1 MILAQNLLQQLNGNK
16 MWYKTKYFLILFFVY
31 GNVFSQM
38 FHKQI
43 IEKNQPIEIF
53 LENNS
58 ITSHDFSVLNPN
70 FIEKNLKIGDQIII
84 PKNQVSIIDENNYIL
99 HKVRRKQT
107 LVKISNLYDVSLEM
121 LVKYNNLSNDK
132 LKKGSLI
139 KIPTEAL
146 ISYNSEI
153 KNKVKYYRVLAKEGK
168 WRVAYKY
175 GITIDQL
182 ELMNPN
188 INEFLQV
195 SEKIV
200 VPNIDFKNVNEIDEN
215 YAYYK
220 VLPKEGFYRLKVK
233 LGIEEEM
240 IKSLNPI
247 LTNSELRDG
256 MILKLPKEIDL
267 KENLVTD
274 REFNLVDFTKK
285 KVALLLP
292 IGINNINFDS
302 VQITKSQLANDKLL
316 NLSLDFYLGAI
327 TAIDSIASFGI
338 PIELDVFDTN
348 TSSKTDIFELVNK
361 NKLQAYDLIVGP
373 LTADAFNYTSV
384 LLKNKSSYLVSPLSK
399 VNPGVNV
406 INTITSDDIL
416 FEKIVSF
423 VESDT
428 IENKKFI
435 ISDSEN
441 LLSTNKLKQKF
452 LNATTF
458 FSTIND
464 LGVDTKS
471 LVLED
476 LDSTF
481 VEGRNIVFLETRDQG
496 FVSNVTSILNSFVD
510 ETHEILLF
518 TTSAGKA
525 FSGVNISNYYL
536 SNLNFHYPSFK
547 KPLDYDSNT
556 IFISN
561 FNNKYNFTPNKYVV
575 RGYDLILDLLLRL
588 SSDNATFNQDDSIE
602 SEYLENKFKYVRNT
616 DSLGYKNISSYII
629 KYENLELKVID

>member
-1 MILAQNLLQQLNGNK
+1 MILVQNLLQQLNGNK

-31 GNVFSQM
+31 GNIFSQM

-84 PKNQVSIIDENNYIL
+84 PKNQVSIIDENNYIS

-107 LVKISNLYDVSLEM
+107 LVMISNLYDVSLEM

-200 VPNIDFKNVNEIDEN
+200 VPNIDFKNVNKIDEN

-384 LLKNKSSYLVSPLSK
+384 LLENKSSYLVSPLSK

-441 LLSTNKLKQKF
+441 LISTNKLKQKF

>member
-1 MILAQNLLQQLNGNK
+1 
-16 MWYKTKYFLILFFVY
+16 
-31 GNVFSQM
+31 M

-107 LVKISNLYDVSLEM
+107 LLKISNLYDVSLEI

-200 VPNIDFKNVNEIDEN
+200 VPNIDFKNVNKIDEN

-518 TTSAGKA
+518 TTS
-525 FSGVNISNYYL
+525 VTL
-536 SNLNFHYPSFK
+536 
-547 KPLDYDSNT
+547 
-556 IFISN
+556 
-561 FNNKYNFTPNKYVV
+561 
-575 RGYDLILDLLLRL
+575 
-588 SSDNATFNQDDSIE
+588 
-602 SEYLENKFKYVRNT
+602 
-616 DSLGYKNISSYII
+616 
-629 KYENLELKVID
+629 YEIV

>member
-84 PKNQVSIIDENNYIL
+84 PKNQVSIIDENNYIS

-107 LVKISNLYDVSLEM
+107 LVMISNLYDVSLEM

-384 LLKNKSSYLVSPLSK
+384 LLENKSSYLVSPLSK

>member
-16 MWYKTKYFLILFFVY
+16 MWYKIKYFLILFFVY

-84 PKNQVSIIDENNYIL
+84 PKNQVSIIDENNYIS

-107 LVKISNLYDVSLEM
+107 LVMISNLYDVSLEM

-384 LLKNKSSYLVSPLSK
+384 LLENKSSYLVSPLSK

>member
-1 MILAQNLLQQLNGNK
+1 

-107 LVKISNLYDVSLEM
+107 LLKISNLYDVSLEI

-200 VPNIDFKNVNEIDEN
+200 VPNIDFKNVNKIDEN

-361 NKLQAYDLIVGP
+361 NMLQAYDLIVGP

-384 LLKNKSSYLVSPLSK
+384 LLENKSSYLVSPLSK

>member
-1 MILAQNLLQQLNGNK
+1 MILVQNLLQQLNGNK
-16 MWYKTKYFLILFFVY
+16 MWNKKKYFLILFFVY
-31 GNVFSQM
+31 GNIFSQM
-38 FHKQI
+38 FQKQT
-43 IEKNQPIEIF
+43 IEKNQTIEVF
-53 LENNS
+53 LQNNS
-58 ITSHDFSVLNPN
+58 ITPHDFSALNPN
-70 FIEKNLKIGDQIII
+70 FTEKNLKIGDQIII
-84 PKNQVSIIDENNYIL
+84 PTNQIPIIDENNFIL
-99 HKVRRKQT
+99 HKIRRKQT
-107 LVKISNLYDVSLEM
+107 LEKISNLYNVSLDI
-121 LVKYNNLSNDK
+121 LVKYNNLSSDK

-139 KIPTEAL
+139 KIPTESI

-153 KNKVKYYRVLAKEGK
+153 KNKVKYYQVLAKEGK

-188 INEFLQV
+188 INDFLQV

-200 VPNIDFKNVNEIDEN
+200 VPNIDFKNINKIDEN

-233 LGIEEEM
+233 LGIEEGM

-247 LTNSELRDG
+247 LVKSELMVG
-256 MILKLPKEIDL
+256 MILKLPKEIDI
-267 KENLVTD
+267 KENLVIE
-274 REFNLVDFTKK
+274 RKLNLVDFTKK

-292 IGINNINFDS
+292 LGVNNINFDS
-302 VQITKSQLANDKLL
+302 VHIAKSQLTNDKLL
-316 NLSLDFYLGAI
+316 NLSLDFYLGTI
-327 TAIDSIASFGI
+327 TAIDSIASLGI
-338 PIELDVFDTN
+338 PIELAIFDTN
-348 TSSKTDIFELVNK
+348 TSSKSDIFELINK
-361 NKLQAYDLIVGP
+361 NNLQHYDLIVGP
-373 LTADAFNYTSV
+373 LTTDAFNYTSS
-384 LLKNKSSYLVSPLSK
+384 LLENESTYLVSPLSK
-399 VNPGVNV
+399 VTAGINV
-406 INTITSDDIL
+406 INTITSDDVL

-441 LLSTNKLKQKF
+441 LISSNKLKEKF
-452 LNATTF
+452 PNATTF

-481 VEGRNIVFLETRDQG
+481 VEGRNIIFLETRDQG

>member
-31 GNVFSQM
+31 GNIFSQM

-384 LLKNKSSYLVSPLSK
+384 LLENKSSYLVSPLSK

-441 LLSTNKLKQKF
+441 LISTNKLKQKF

>member
-16 MWYKTKYFLILFFVY
+16 MWYKIKYFLILFFVY

-361 NKLQAYDLIVGP
+361 NMLQAYDLIVGP

-384 LLKNKSSYLVSPLSK
+384 LLENKSSYLVSPLSK

-518 TTSAGKA
+518 TTSTGKA

>member
-31 GNVFSQM
+31 GNIFSQM

-146 ISYNSEI
+146 TSDNSEI

-247 LTNSELRDG
+247 LINSELSDG
-256 MILKLPKEIDL
+256 MILKLPKKIDL

-274 REFNLVDFTKK
+274 REFNLVDFTQK

-338 PIELDVFDTN
+338 PIELDVFVSK

-384 LLKNKSSYLVSPLSK
+384 LLENKSSYLVSPLSK

>member
-361 NKLQAYDLIVGP
+361 NMLQAYDLIVGP

-384 LLKNKSSYLVSPLSK
+384 LLENKSSYLVSPLSK

-441 LLSTNKLKQKF
+441 LISTNKLKQKF

>member
-16 MWYKTKYFLILFFVY
+16 MWYKIKYFLILFFVY

-361 NKLQAYDLIVGP
+361 NMLQAYDLIVGP

-384 LLKNKSSYLVSPLSK
+384 LLENKSSYLVSPLSK

-525 FSGVNISNYYL
+525 FSGMNISNYYL

>member
-84 PKNQVSIIDENNYIL
+84 PKNQVSIIDENNYIS

-384 LLKNKSSYLVSPLSK
+384 LLENKSSYLVSPLSK

>member
-84 PKNQVSIIDENNYIL
+84 PKNQVSIIDENNYIS

-361 NKLQAYDLIVGP
+361 NMLQAYDLIVGP

-384 LLKNKSSYLVSPLSK
+384 LLENKSSYLVSPLSK

>member
-16 MWYKTKYFLILFFVY
+16 MWYKIKYFLILFFVY

-361 NKLQAYDLIVGP
+361 NMLQAYDLIVGP

-384 LLKNKSSYLVSPLSK
+384 LLENKSSYLVSPLSK

-464 LGVDTKS
+464 LGIDTKS

>member
-16 MWYKTKYFLILFFVY
+16 MWYKIKYFLILFFVY

-84 PKNQVSIIDENNYIL
+84 PKNQVSIIDENNYIS

-107 LVKISNLYDVSLEM
+107 LVMISNLYDVSLEM

-200 VPNIDFKNVNEIDEN
+200 VPNIDFKNVNKIDEN

-384 LLKNKSSYLVSPLSK
+384 LLENKSSYLVSPLSK

>member
-16 MWYKTKYFLILFFVY
+16 MWYKIKYFLILFFVY

-84 PKNQVSIIDENNYIL
+84 PKNQVSIIDENNYIS

-107 LVKISNLYDVSLEM
+107 LVMISNLYDVSLEM

-361 NKLQAYDLIVGP
+361 NMLQAYDLIVGP

-384 LLKNKSSYLVSPLSK
+384 LLENKSSYLVSPLSK

>member
-200 VPNIDFKNVNEIDEN
+200 VPNIDFKNVNKIDEN

-361 NKLQAYDLIVGP
+361 NMLQAYDLIVGP

>member
-107 LVKISNLYDVSLEM
+107 LVKISNLYNVSLEM

-361 NKLQAYDLIVGP
+361 NMLQAYDLIVGP

-384 LLKNKSSYLVSPLSK
+384 LLENKSSYLVSPLSK

>member
-1 MILAQNLLQQLNGNK
+1 MILVQNLLQQLNGNK

-31 GNVFSQM
+31 GNIFSQM

-107 LVKISNLYDVSLEM
+107 LVKISNLYDVSLEI

-267 KENLVTD
+267 KENLVTN

-602 SEYLENKFKYVRNT
+602 SEYLENKFKYIRT
-616 DSLGYKNISSYII
+616 PDSLGFKNISSYII

>member
-84 PKNQVSIIDENNYIL
+84 PKNQVSIIDENNYIS

-107 LVKISNLYDVSLEM
+107 LVMISNLYDVSLEM

>member
-31 GNVFSQM
+31 GNIFSQM

-84 PKNQVSIIDENNYIL
+84 PKNQVSIIDENNYIS

-384 LLKNKSSYLVSPLSK
+384 LLENKSSYLVSPLSK

>member
-361 NKLQAYDLIVGP
+361 NMLQAYDLIVGP

-384 LLKNKSSYLVSPLSK
+384 LLENKSSYLVSPLSK

>member
-84 PKNQVSIIDENNYIL
+84 PKNQVSIIDENNYIS

-107 LVKISNLYDVSLEM
+107 LVKISNLYDVSLEI

-267 KENLVTD
+267 KENLVTN

-518 TTSAGKA
+518 TTSTGKA

>member
-1 MILAQNLLQQLNGNK
+1 MILVQNLLQQLNGNK

-31 GNVFSQM
+31 GNIFSQM

-84 PKNQVSIIDENNYIL
+84 PKNQVSIIDENNYIS

-107 LVKISNLYDVSLEM
+107 LVMISNLYDVSLEM

-384 LLKNKSSYLVSPLSK
+384 LLENKSSYLVSPLSK

-588 SSDNATFNQDDSIE
+588 SSDNATFNPDDSIE

>member
-16 MWYKTKYFLILFFVY
+16 MWYKIKYFLILFFVY

-361 NKLQAYDLIVGP
+361 NMLQAYDLIVGP

-384 LLKNKSSYLVSPLSK
+384 LLENKSSYLVSPLSK

>member
-16 MWYKTKYFLILFFVY
+16 MWYKIKYFLILFFVY

-84 PKNQVSIIDENNYIL
+84 PKNQVSIIDENNYIS

-384 LLKNKSSYLVSPLSK
+384 LLENKSSYLVSPLSK

>member
-84 PKNQVSIIDENNYIL
+84 PKNQVSIIDENNYIS

-107 LVKISNLYDVSLEM
+107 LVKISNLYNVSLEM

-361 NKLQAYDLIVGP
+361 NMLQAYDLIVGP

-384 LLKNKSSYLVSPLSK
+384 LLENKSSYLVSPLSK

>member
-16 MWYKTKYFLILFFVY
+16 MWYKIKYFLILFFVY

-361 NKLQAYDLIVGP
+361 NMLQAYDLIVGP

-384 LLKNKSSYLVSPLSK
+384 LLENKSSYLVSPLSK

-481 VEGRNIVFLETRDQG
+481 VQGRNIVFLETRDQG

>member
-84 PKNQVSIIDENNYIL
+84 PKNQVSIIDENNYIS

-107 LVKISNLYDVSLEM
+107 LVMISNLYDVSLEI

>member
-16 MWYKTKYFLILFFVY
+16 MWYKIKYFLILFFVY

-256 MILKLPKEIDL
+256 MILKLPKKIDL

-361 NKLQAYDLIVGP
+361 NMLQAYDLIVGP

-384 LLKNKSSYLVSPLSK
+384 LLENKSSYLVSPLSK

-518 TTSAGKA
+518 TTSTGKA

>member
-384 LLKNKSSYLVSPLSK
+384 LLENKSSYLVSPLSK

>member
-16 MWYKTKYFLILFFVY
+16 MWYKIKYFLILFFVY

-107 LVKISNLYDVSLEM
+107 LVMISNLYDVSLEM

-361 NKLQAYDLIVGP
+361 NMLQAYDLIVGP

-384 LLKNKSSYLVSPLSK
+384 LLENKSSYLVSPLSK

-525 FSGVNISNYYL
+525 FSGMNISNYYL

>member
-31 GNVFSQM
+31 GNIFSQM

-58 ITSHDFSVLNPN
+58 ITSHDFSALNPN

-107 LVKISNLYDVSLEM
+107 LVKISNLYNVSLEM

-139 KIPTEAL
+139 KIPTESL

-247 LTNSELRDG
+247 LINSELSDG
-256 MILKLPKEIDL
+256 MILKLPKKIDL

-384 LLKNKSSYLVSPLSK
+384 LLENKSSYLVSPLSK

-441 LLSTNKLKQKF
+441 LISTNKLKEKF

-464 LGVDTKS
+464 LGIDTKS

-518 TTSAGKA
+518 TTSTGKA